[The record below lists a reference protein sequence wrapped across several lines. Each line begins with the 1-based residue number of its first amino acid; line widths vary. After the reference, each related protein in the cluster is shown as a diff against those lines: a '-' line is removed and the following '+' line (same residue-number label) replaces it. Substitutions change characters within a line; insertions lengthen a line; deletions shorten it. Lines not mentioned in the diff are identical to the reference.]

1 MKKVTHEQELK
12 CASDSY
18 ELFDCELL
26 PYNEMQTE
34 MGNR

>member
-1 MKKVTHEQELK
+1 MRKVTHEQELK
-12 CASDSY
+12 CAS
-18 ELFDCELL
+18 DCELL